1 MEKLKYLLQEWF
13 ERKLPDLIERDFP
26 LEKLEADLILS
37 VAGVRRGGKTY
48 LLYQIARKLKE
59 KVPGENIFYVNFED
73 DRLFPIEGGELRELL
88 GVIEENFNWDSKYPL
103 FLLLDEIQNIPQ
115 WDKTLRR
122 FYDSGYNLKI
132 IVTGSTADLLPD
144 RISSALRGRTLTHIV
159 YPFSFKEFLRAKGVE
174 FDKKLDYSPRR
185 HRIIRLFQEYLEYGG
200 FPQVV
205 LTESK
210 ELKLEILKEY
220 YKTIFYRDIFE
231 KASFKNL
238 WLFENFLKI
247 VVEHMA
253 SLFSYGKVEKFFRSI
268 GIKTSRKTL
277 GEYMKAIES
286 AFFAWEVPIFSY
298 NIQDRLQYPRKIYLV
313 DTGLRNAVTFRFSRD
328 WGRLAEN
335 AVFLELRRRGKEV
348 YYWKNPQGYE
358 VDFVIKEGIYVKE
371 LLQVCW
377 EGKDETTL
385 AREKRALVKAMEEF
399 SLPEGIVLTRD
410 YSWQEKINGKRITL
424 IPIWKWMLSQK

>member
-13 ERKLPDLIERDFP
+13 ERSLPELIERDFP
-26 LEKLEADLILS
+26 FEKLKAELILS
-37 VAGVRRGGKTY
+37 VAGVRRGGKTF
-48 LLYQIARKLKE
+48 LLYQIARKLRENIPK
-59 KVPGENIFYVNFED
+59 ENIFYINFED
-73 DRLFPIEGGELRELL
+73 DRLFPIEGWELREIL
-88 GVIEENFNWDSKYPL
+88 GVIEENFDWDRKHPL

-122 FYDSGYNLKI
+122 LYDSGYNLRI
-132 IVTGSTADLLPD
+132 IVTGSTADLLPE
-144 RISSALRGRTLTHIV
+144 RISSALRGRTLTHTV
-159 YPFSFKEFLRAKGVE
+159 FPFSFREFLRANRVE
-174 FDKKLDYSPRR
+174 LDERIDYSPRR
-185 HRIIRLFQEYLEYGG
+185 HTIIRLFQEYLEYGG

-210 ELKLEILKEY
+210 ELKQDILKEY

-231 KASFKNL
+231 KASSKNL

-268 GIKTSRKTL
+268 GVKTSRKTL

-313 DTGLRNAVTFRFSRD
+313 DTGLRNAVTFRFSWD

-335 AVFLELRRRGKEV
+335 AVFLELKRRGKEV

-358 VDFVIKEGIYVKE
+358 VDFVIKEGMQVGE
-371 LLQVCW
+371 LIQVCW
-377 EGKDETTL
+377 EQKDEATF
-385 AREKRALVKAMEEF
+385 AREKRALIKAMEEF
-399 SLPEGIVLTRD
+399 SLSEGVVLTKD
-410 YSWQEKINGKRITL
+410 YSQQEKMDGKRIIF
-424 IPIWKWMLSQK
+424 IPVWKWILSQK